1 LCPAERKGKQ
11 VMSASV
17 EAVENENFA
26 IQLTDQCK
34 SHSEWLAVV
43 RYGLG
48 TLLENQPL
56 LIEIIV
62 REAQRE
68 IERGHLPSSHVV
80 ADEAR
85 RIFQE
90 LGLRFE
96 VAG

>member
-1 LCPAERKGKQ
+1 
-11 VMSASV
+11 MSAR
-17 EAVENENFA
+17 AVETEEPRTSDSERENFA
-26 IQLTDQCK
+26 VTITDTCNTHQ
-34 SHSEWLAVV
+34 EWLAVV

-48 TLLENQPL
+48 SLLENQPL

-62 REAQRE
+62 REAVRE
-68 IERGHLPSSHVV
+68 IERGHMPSSHVA

-96 VAG
+96 VQ